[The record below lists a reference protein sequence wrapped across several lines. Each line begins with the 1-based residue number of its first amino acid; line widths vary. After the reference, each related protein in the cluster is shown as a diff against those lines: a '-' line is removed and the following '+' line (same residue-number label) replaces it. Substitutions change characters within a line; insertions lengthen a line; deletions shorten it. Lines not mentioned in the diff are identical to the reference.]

1 MILAREGLVETPVL
15 VARAYREWFAG
26 YDEDPDELLQRTF
39 EEVAGYDEMVLLRDI
54 HFVSHCEHHMAP
66 IVGAS
71 AYRLSAARS
80 GCGNLE
86 VGSCR

>member
-1 MILAREGLVETPVL
+1 
-15 VARAYREWFAG
+15 
-26 YDEDPDELLQRTF
+26 
-39 EEVAGYDEMVLLRDI
+39 MVLLRDI